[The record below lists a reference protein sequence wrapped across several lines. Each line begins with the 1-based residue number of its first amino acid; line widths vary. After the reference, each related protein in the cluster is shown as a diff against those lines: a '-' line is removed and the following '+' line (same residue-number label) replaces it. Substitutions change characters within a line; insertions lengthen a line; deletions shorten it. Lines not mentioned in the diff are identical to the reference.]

1 MFLSKTQT
9 DTFFFICGIYA
20 KKGGMNLEQELSD
33 EGNQRQTVKEKVRQ
47 DYDLNTLYICMK
59 LEL

>member
-1 MFLSKTQT
+1 
-9 DTFFFICGIYA
+9 
-20 KKGGMNLEQELSD
+20 MNLEQELSD